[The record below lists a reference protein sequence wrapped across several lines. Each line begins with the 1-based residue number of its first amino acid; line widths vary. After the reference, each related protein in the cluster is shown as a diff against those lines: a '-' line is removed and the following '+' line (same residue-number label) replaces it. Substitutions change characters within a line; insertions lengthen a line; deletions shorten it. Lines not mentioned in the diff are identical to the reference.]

1 MTLRVSEVVPLI
13 PSLTSV
19 SFVSLSFLSSKSETL
34 KPTTVELWFD

>member
-34 KPTTVELWFD
+34 KPTTVELWFT